1 MYIGI
6 MKGNRIYWVDN
17 ARALAMISMVAYHT
31 MWDLVYLYGMKAEWY
46 HGDMAFVWQQSICWT
61 FILLAGFCSSMS
73 RNPTKQGLIVSF
85 LGIVVMA
92 VTQVFMPGNGVW
104 FGVLT
109 LIGSA
114 YLFVGF
120 FKSILQKLPV
130 WAGLAGS
137 AICFAV
143 TYPVPDGFIGIF
155 EARLLKLPEWLYHN
169 MFTAYLGFPPRGFF
183 STDYFPIFPWVFLFF
198 CGVYGYSLWTKY
210 RPRLLEKCNIRIP
223 VLSRLG
229 RFALVIYLLHQ
240 PIIYGVLEVI
250 FIGQQNYFN

>member
-1 MYIGI
+1 

-73 RNPTKQGLIVSF
+73 RNPTKQGVIVSF
-85 LGIVVMA
+85 WGIVVMA

-109 LIGSA
+109 LIGSCYFLMA
-114 YLFVGF
+114 LI
-120 FKSILQKLPV
+120 KPV
-130 WAGLAGS
+130 LHKIPAWIGLVCS
-137 AICFAV
+137 ALCFAL
-143 TYPVPDGFIGIF
+143 TYHLAEGSIGAFGMTALRVPRYMY
-155 EARLLKLPEWLYHN
+155 ANL
-169 MFTAYLGFPPRGFF
+169 FTAYLGFPQRGFF

-198 CGVYGYSLWTKY
+198 CGVFGYSLWAKY
-210 RPRLLEKCNIRIP
+210 RPRMLENCDIRIP
-223 VLSRLG
+223 VISRLG
-229 RFALVIYLLHQ
+229 RLALVIYVLHQ

-250 FIGQQNYFN
+250 FTKFL

>member
-1 MYIGI
+1 
-6 MKGNRIYWVDN
+6 
-17 ARALAMISMVAYHT
+17 MISMVAYHT

-46 HGDMAFVWQQSICWT
+46 HGDMAFVWQQSICWS
-61 FILLAGFCSSMS
+61 FILLAGFCSNISK
-73 RNPTKQGLIVSF
+73 NPVKQGLIVSF
-85 LGIVVMA
+85 WGIVVMV
-92 VTQVFMPGNGVW
+92 VTQGFMPGNGVW

-130 WAGLAGS
+130 WVGLAGS

-169 MFTAYLGFPPRGFF
+169 MFTAYWGFPPRGFF
-183 STDYFPIFPWVFLFF
+183 STDYFSIFPWIFLFF
-198 CGVYGYSLWTKY
+198 CGMYGHSLWAKY
-210 RPRLLEKCNIRIP
+210 RPSILENCNIRIP

-229 RFALVIYLLHQ
+229 QFALVIYLLHQ
-240 PIIYGVLEVI
+240 PIIYGVLECI
-250 FIGQQNYFN
+250 Y